1 VLPIRKSMLHEIAA
15 WKWRWLCHVRS
26 LQRVSIAGEKSVLEA
41 DKTLSWKVN
50 MGPIQSMLKVP
61 GGLKP
66 NPQADGLGY
75 NPRCLSRDISL
86 QASNET
92 RDEMVSALIKN
103 FPSIE
108 SFQRVFQGEF
118 SDGKMGVCI

>member
-1 VLPIRKSMLHEIAA
+1 MLHEIAA

-41 DKTLSWKVN
+41 DKTLSW
-50 MGPIQSMLKVP
+50 KVP